1 MKTISCAF
9 HRRKG
14 NGHDEG
20 RVEIVGVTRSTRKK
34 TAPPPKSP
42 AFSFD
47 YNEREAL
54 VIGESLDE
62 RERKG

>member
-9 HRRKG
+9 HRKKG
-14 NGHDEG
+14 NGHDKG
-20 RVEIVGVTRSTRKK
+20 RVEIVGVIRSTRKRS
-34 TAPPPKSP
+34 APPKSP
-42 AFSFD
+42 VFSFD
-47 YNEREAL
+47 YNEREGL